1 MLHSLMLI
9 TNTLNLRC
17 GVHTVDKIWNLN
29 LCQDYEIN
37 VYVNETKDFKYFE
50 TEWYT
55 EQYTKAEV
63 NEAEGVGYVSKSRY
77 LEKNNILLYTQ
88 YMHRP
93 L

>member
-50 TEWYT
+50 TE
-55 EQYTKAEV
+55 
-63 NEAEGVGYVSKSRY
+63 
-77 LEKNNILLYTQ
+77 
-88 YMHRP
+88 
-93 L
+93 